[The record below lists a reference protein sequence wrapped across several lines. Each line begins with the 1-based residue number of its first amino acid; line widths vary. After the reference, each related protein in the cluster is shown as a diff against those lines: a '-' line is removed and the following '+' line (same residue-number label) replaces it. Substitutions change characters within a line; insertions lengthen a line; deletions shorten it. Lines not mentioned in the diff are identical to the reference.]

1 MLKLILKAVDKVL
14 IIDNRYEI
22 YDQEEESLKIDEL
35 YKAKDLQLDL
45 FVYIKILENNRNVK
59 DDFIPDLIDE
69 STMILSISSN
79 NIAKILDI
87 GEYKSLY
94 YIVSEYFEGVKLYD
108 FVNDFNLRVKDI
120 LFIGKQIVGAMKNC
134 DEKKLYHGGLRLDN
148 ILVGKDLDIKIYD
161 LGITKANGGVNIR
174 MNDNI
179 SFLCPHQLNIN
190 YTDRESDFFSI
201 GIILYYCVFKKMPF
215 EIGNTDLKMLR
226 NIDKGIK
233 IDQDKVTVLNEGLV
247 HIIKKLLDRKD
258 KYQSYNE
265 ILIDL
270 TELMYVKAD
279 IVKNN
284 YVHLDEDINYNKK
297 SKKDNS
303 FMIKFISIIMCIII
317 LIMIIL

>member
-14 IIDNRYEI
+14 IIDDRYEI
-22 YDQEEESLKIDEL
+22 LDCEDKGLKIDKL
-35 YKAKDLQLDL
+35 YKAKDLQIDS
-45 FVYIKILENNRNVK
+45 FVYIKILENNRNIK

-69 STMILSISSN
+69 STMILSIDSKH
-79 NIAKILDI
+79 IAKILDI
-87 GEYKSLY
+87 GDYKSGY
-94 YIVSEYFEGVKLYD
+94 YIVSEYFEGIELYD
-108 FVNDFNLRVKDI
+108 FINNSSLRIKDI
-120 LFIGKQIVGAMKNC
+120 LFISKQIIGAMKNC
-134 DEKKLYHGGLRLDN
+134 DEKKMYHGGLRLDN
-148 ILVGKDLDIKIYD
+148 ILVDDEFNIKIYD
-161 LGITKANGGVNIR
+161 LGITKSNGGVNIR

-201 GIILYYCVFKKMPF
+201 GIILYYCVFKEMPF
-215 EIGNTDLKMLR
+215 KIGNTDLQMLK
-226 NIDKGIK
+226 NIDRGIDLDKDK
-233 IDQDKVTVLNEGLV
+233 ITVLNEGIV

-279 IVKNN
+279 IAKNN
-284 YVHLDEDINYNKK
+284 DIDLNKEITYKKTKK
-297 SKKDNS
+297 SNS

>member
-1 MLKLILKAVDKVL
+1 MLV
-14 IIDNRYEI
+14 IDDRYEI
-22 YDQEEESLKIDEL
+22 LGCEDESLKIDNL
-35 YKAKDLQLDL
+35 YKAKDLQLDSY
-45 FVYIKILENNRNVK
+45 VYIKILKNNRNID

-69 STMILSISSN
+69 STMILSIDSRH
-79 NIAKILDI
+79 IAKILDI
-87 GEYKSLY
+87 GDYKSGY
-94 YIVSEYFEGVKLYD
+94 YIVSEYFEGITLYD
-108 FVNDFNLRVKDI
+108 FINNSNLRIKDI

-134 DEKKLYHGGLRLDN
+134 DEKKIYHGGLRLDN
-148 ILVGKDLDIKIYD
+148 ILLDDGLNIKIYD

-201 GIILYYCVFKKMPF
+201 GIILYYCVFKEMPF
-215 EIGNTDLKMLR
+215 KIGKTDLQMLK
-226 NIDKGIK
+226 NIDKGIDL
-233 IDQDKVTVLNEGLV
+233 DQDKITVLNEGIV
-247 HIIKKLLDRKD
+247 RIIKKLLDRKD

-279 IVKNN
+279 IAKNN
-284 YVHLDEDINYNKK
+284 DIDLNQDINYKK
-297 SKKDNS
+297 SKKNNS